1 MDHLQNE
8 LKKEFQ
14 LERMILFSDAIFAIA
29 ITLLSIDLKIP
40 EIPKQIVSDTRLLD
54 ALGELIPKLVG
65 FLLSYFIIA
74 IFWINHH
81 RMFGYVINYDNRLLV
96 LNLVFLLGIV
106 LMPFST
112 SFYSVY
118 IPRLLNSP
126 VILYVANICLI
137 SFSSTLIWLH
147 ISNLKNKLSQGIHPQ
162 FAKYI
167 LMRSITMPAV
177 FLIIALTYLLIQPKA
192 ALLLTPVIGL
202 SLRTITANAKKKL
215 NNLNALDENLPGKS
229 RD

>member
-8 LKKEFQ
+8 QKKEFQ

-96 LNLVFLLGIV
+96 LNLVFLL
-106 LMPFST
+106 
-112 SFYSVY
+112 
-118 IPRLLNSP
+118 
-126 VILYVANICLI
+126 
-137 SFSSTLIWLH
+137 
-147 ISNLKNKLSQGIHPQ
+147 
-162 FAKYI
+162 
-167 LMRSITMPAV
+167 
-177 FLIIALTYLLIQPKA
+177 
-192 ALLLTPVIGL
+192 
-202 SLRTITANAKKKL
+202 
-215 NNLNALDENLPGKS
+215 
-229 RD
+229 